1 MSHPSDIKWPG
12 GSPPRS
18 PVLLQRAESQ
28 YDVIGA
34 ALPQPSGGA
43 QALLDGMYT
52 ELSRR
57 HGGSQQLVLLT
68 RRRHLLT
75 LTRQFVVLQMSLMNY
90 MNIMCEL
97 IEQSPPI
104 PSRLSAMCLRLREV
118 TSQCASLHRRL
129 RGDPCLYPIPSPS
142 MQDAIRNVPGVLLL
156 MAVKAALLTEQFILR
171 LLRRVAQVP
180 AEVTPDLCRS
190 LTLYNQVVDDL
201 AKRGRPLAEL
211 RPFCLSRTLEI
222 LAEERGGVLMGE
234 MCRMWSRCGLG
245 DVLRREMETYMKQA
259 TDPDPTPSSTLQKK
273 SQVVPGQRSP
283 SNLGILVQ
291 EDGSQV
297 TLVLQKSQVV
307 PGQRSLGVLVQ
318 EDRREMKSHMD
329 QATDPALRTSN
340 GQVVPGQRSSS
351 NLGVLIQGDRCQVTP
366 VLQILVGLDQK
377 MWNQV
382 LSSSESAMYSQ
393 YCARLWPALHSQVF
407 HALCL
412 GMRGPRALPALPSL
426 PEGVCASAVH
436 VLRET
441 FNSEDLP
448 ESCVSL
454 GRSLSQN
461 LLRVRSLI
469 AWDNA
474 LCQALSSALT
484 DKCGASTLG
493 RGDPVSG
500 NPHSRTSRILVTLC
514 QHLSALLVTPNS
526 SSNHPSPSR
535 EPWNLGDRLTS
546 LPPPEPCAVICQQG
560 ALSRCA
566 VTLHLCDVWLRSRA
580 QIFVSSGS
588 LGQLVL
594 ITHGDL
600 PVIKAEC
607 RSLVAVAENGDW
619 GPSAQSSCLK
629 IMRGRDVLE
638 GLVVSLP
645 HVLGSVCSRRA
656 QDVFQHMMPAGR
668 HWRGKLVTGPDLAA
682 SEYAQAAV
690 SAVVVPVLDGV
701 TPLCLEEQVSA
712 VCVAVRVFMEA
723 WMGHILREKIKFSLQ
738 GTLQLRRDFESVRDI
753 LRSQDSRLSPEVVQ
767 AALALP
773 VFAQADNAIVCLLQQ
788 PSRKAYLQSGSCVLF
803 PCCPPLCRVAVD
815 SMSDSLQSLDSLER
829 RVWDGDTSRRVPR
842 HSHDSYL
849 PHNQRQWLSLRV
861 HKAWNGLS
869 LPWEGREVSE
879 G

>member
-1 MSHPSDIKWPG
+1 MSHPSDIKCKRKAFNGPG

-273 SQVVPGQRSP
+273 S
-283 SNLGILVQ
+283 
-291 EDGSQV
+291 
-297 TLVLQKSQVV
+297 
-307 PGQRSLGVLVQ
+307 
-318 EDRREMKSHMD
+318 
-329 QATDPALRTSN
+329 
-340 GQVVPGQRSSS
+340 QVVPGQRSSS

>member
-1 MSHPSDIKWPG
+1 M
-12 GSPPRS
+12 
-18 PVLLQRAESQ
+18 
-28 YDVIGA
+28 
-34 ALPQPSGGA
+34 
-43 QALLDGMYT
+43 

-57 HGGSQQLVLLT
+57 HGGAQQLVLLT
-68 RRRHLLT
+68 RQRHLLT
-75 LTRQFVVLQMSLMNY
+75 LTRQFVVHQMSLMNY
-90 MNIMCEL
+90 MNSMCEL

-104 PSRLSAMCLRLREV
+104 PSRLSAMCLRLRDV
-118 TSQCASLHRRL
+118 NSQCALLHRRL
-129 RGDPCLYPIPSPS
+129 RSDPCLYPIPSPS
-142 MQDAIRNVPGVLLL
+142 MQDAIRNIPGVLLL
-156 MAVKAALLTEQFILR
+156 MAVKATLLTEQFILR
-171 LLRRVAQVP
+171 VLCRVAQVP

-201 AKRGRPLAEL
+201 SKRGRPLAEL
-211 RPFCLSRTLEI
+211 QPFCLSRTLEI
-222 LAEERGGVLMGE
+222 LAEERGEVLAGE
-234 MCRMWSRCGLG
+234 MCRMWSQCGLE
-245 DVLRREMETYMKQA
+245 DMLMREMETYMKQA
-259 TDPDPTPSSTLQKK
+259 TNPRPSSSQQK

-283 SNLGILVQ
+283 SNLRVLVQ
-291 EDGSQV
+291 EDRSQV

-307 PGQRSLGVLVQ
+307 PGQRSLSNLGVVVQ
-318 EDRREMKSHMD
+318 EDRREMKSYVN
-329 QATDPALRTSN
+329 QATDPALRTSSSLQKN
-340 GQVVPGQRSSS
+340 QVVSGQRSSS
-351 NLGVLIQGDRCQVTP
+351 NLGVLIQGDRSQVTP

-382 LSSSESAMYSQ
+382 PSSSESAIYSQ
-393 YCARLWPALHSQVF
+393 YCARLWPALHSHVF

-412 GMRGPRALPALPSL
+412 GMRGPSALPALPSL

-461 LLRVRSLI
+461 LLGVRSLI
-469 AWDNA
+469 AWDST
-474 LCQALSSALT
+474 LCRALSSALT
-484 DKCGASTLG
+484 DKCAASMLG

-500 NPHSRTSRILVTLC
+500 NHSRTSGILVTLC
-514 QHLSALLVTPNS
+514 QHLSALLVTP

-535 EPWNLGDRLTS
+535 EPWNLSEPLLS
-546 LPPPEPCAVICQQG
+546 PPSSDLCAVICQQG
-560 ALSRCA
+560 VLTRCT
-566 VTLHLCDVWLRSRA
+566 VTLHLCNMWLRSRT

-588 LGQLVL
+588 LSQLVL

-607 RSLVAVAENGDW
+607 RSLVAVAENADW
-619 GPSAQSSCLK
+619 FPSTQSSCLK
-629 IMRGRDVLE
+629 IKRSRDVLE

-656 QDVFQHMMPAGR
+656 QDLFQHMMPAGR

-701 TPLCLEEQVSA
+701 ISLCLEEQVSA

-738 GTLQLRRDFESVRDI
+738 GALQLRRDFESVRDI
-753 LRSQDSRLSPEVVQ
+753 LRSQESRLSSEVVQ